1 MTVVIADTSP
11 VNYLLLIGEIAIL
24 PRLYGQVLIPP
35 EVLAELSDA
44 DAPPQVLQWVRLRPT
59 WMMIQRYGNSIQASG
74 YTTRTAGS
82 WGAIVDRRRGGSQR
96 GDSARYSEYGNSR
109 HTQGRGRPSTA
120 RPSLLIEEFGC
131 DQFPGFA
138 TSYGGTPGRRYR
150 TQTAPGPVV
159 GIAQVENRS
168 FYGRA

>member
-59 WMMIQRYGNSIQASG
+59 WLQMRQVRTVDDDPALRQLDPGERLYYSHSRKLGRY
-74 YTTRTAGS
+74 
-82 WGAIVDRRRGGSQR
+82 
-96 GDSARYSEYGNSR
+96 
-109 HTQGRGRPSTA
+109 
-120 RPSLLIEEFGC
+120 C
-131 DQFPGFA
+131 
-138 TSYGGTPGRRYR
+138 
-150 TQTAPGPVV
+150 
-159 GIAQVENRS
+159 
-168 FYGRA
+168 